1 MAAPIQPAGSKSDK
15 IWRAAIMRAVRRQMG
30 DPLDDDG
37 PAEQRL
43 ERLADRLVMQGLSG
57 DVSALREIGDRL
69 DGKPTQ
75 DIAVEH
81 SGELTLRSVIV
92 SELNSFFADATRRLE
107 DRSNEDVVS
116 N

>member
-1 MAAPIQPAGSKSDK
+1 MAKHTADVGRGSKPDK
-15 IWRAAIMRAVRRQMG
+15 IIRDALLLELNREDLEDGKKVKKLQRIVRKIVACAAEGKMDAVNIIF
-30 DPLDDDG
+30 
-37 PAEQRL
+37 
-43 ERLADRLVMQGLSG
+43 DRV
-57 DVSALREIGDRL
+57 E
-69 DGKPTQ
+69 GKPTQ